1 MFANVPYKNRTL
13 TYTFQKVVP
22 LDPFLAS
29 MIYNTP
35 ASQKLKCTNK
45 LKELH

>member
-1 MFANVPYKNRTL
+1 
-13 TYTFQKVVP
+13 

-45 LKELH
+45 LKELHWDPNAYKYKMWKSYKDQVKN